1 MELCWQWYTFEEFS
15 GEQLYAILALR
26 QQVFVVEQQC
36 AYLDCD
42 GLDQGALH
50 LVGWQKAEELS
61 KPLAYLRVIIA
72 KKEREMPVIGRL
84 LTHQEIRGKGIG
96 ERLLVLGLQKIQT
109 SYPGSYFYDMPTK
122 RTVPKVSSDAYPSL
136 SVTIS
141 LNFLTCPGE
150 GISPDSASI
159 AACRSPTKLK

>member
-26 QQVFVVEQQC
+26 QQVFIVEQQC

-42 GLDQGALH
+42 DLDQGALH

-72 KKEREMPVIGRL
+72 KKEGEMPAIGRL
-84 LTHQEIRGKGIG
+84 LTHQIIRGKGIG
-96 ERLLVLGLQKIQT
+96 ERLLALGLQKIQA
-109 SYPGSYFYDMPTK
+109 SYPGSSIRISAQHYLLSFYERFGFSP
-122 RTVPKVSSDAYPSL
+122 VSEIYKEDGIDH
-136 SVTIS
+136 IS
-141 LNFLTCPGE
+141 MICPP
-150 GISPDSASI
+150 PD
-159 AACRSPTKLK
+159 RY